1 MVIHLFTGI
10 INGVENYVDDPMEV
24 LHRKLTSLSGF
35 WFDFVTSLPWSYLD
49 LHAYWVPPRPSVPYA
64 SHPFAAPLDTRGSC
78 RGAVL
83 LLRLGR
89 GSA

>member
-49 LHAYWVPPRPSVPYA
+49 YNALLVCIAFS
-64 SHPFAAPLDTRGSC
+64 AAKSYSITFGDIQKLFLP
-78 RGAVL
+78 
-83 LLRLGR
+83 
-89 GSA
+89 